1 MGTTLSTFILL
12 TGSLVT
18 GVMSAVAANYA
29 REKKWTQA
37 KMWSGITAGIALAL
51 VILTLFIVVKS
62 HTGASE
68 ATAAVE
74 EFAFGVMISFIL
86 MILAMTGVGILNTFA
101 LIEASKENQKDV
113 LALTIG
119 ASGASFI
126 AFILSLVII
135 IFLL

>member
-1 MGTTLSTFILL
+1 
-12 TGSLVT
+12 
-18 GVMSAVAANYA
+18 MSAVAANYA

-37 KMWSGITAGIALAL
+37 KMWAGITAGIALAL

-86 MILAMTGVGILNTFA
+86 MMIAMIGISVMSALALV
-101 LIEASKENQKDV
+101 EASKENQKDV